1 MTCMHCGGHPIDDV
15 QRIESHG
22 LHEVRQTMPCCE
34 MAQDEPHDDGLS
46 DEQLEQ
52 LAEEYGLGGC
62 DVEVV
67 W

>member
-1 MTCMHCGGHPIDDV
+1 MTCTFCGGSPIDDV
-15 QRIESHG
+15 QTIESHG
-22 LHEVRQTMPCCE
+22 HHEVRQTMPCCE
-34 MAQDEPHDDGLS
+34 AAQDEPRDDGLS

-62 DVEVV
+62 DVEVM